1 MASPDVQMNF
11 PLLKLVS
18 DARLTYGLRHQD
30 YARYRSHCVA
40 KVHYLRKSV
49 GLAQT
54 AGKSRK
60 YQKKDVVADKVASDK
75 HLQIVLFD
83 AERCWA
89 YSQQLKESLA
99 DPATPPT
106 TRHLLVKRLGKAVS
120 LSKDLVAL
128 AQSPELSSRLSA
140 SHVAQIHA
148 YHLVMDGSL
157 AFERGKH
164 DAGLKSLSIAF
175 EVLGKL
181 ASTAASAT
189 DEALANEMMDE
200 VEPMLRFCAYK
211 LGKDTAAGVAPIA
224 EEVAE
229 QEMATAV
236 PGWEELSQRLEEK
249 GKQGEKES
257 VEITWRGETIP
268 VRNAELVAA
277 AVKVRDALATLKQD
291 QTTARKAEVAQG
303 KQKEGKKEILGT
315 KRMGTYDKALLV
327 LGEAETM
334 ASQLVEDN
342 KIARSKGN
350 TARFEAS
357 SRPLTL
363 FHTYVQYHLLS
374 IRIKRDLLVVSSASS
389 KLAAREAKI
398 RHVEQTYIART
409 ETRNPAVAD
418 GKTRRLL
425 AKTYPGLVKVFDTIL
440 LSLEAM
446 RDMEV
451 VEQDDELASTVESRI
466 AFVRAQRCMYLSRGY
481 GLASS
486 FPSSLSLNARA
497 KLYARQSR
505 STVQSLSSAFG
516 TPDHDDEERDHD
528 FIVDQLPLD
537 DESFDALD
545 RELEADYDRI
555 SKEWFEATGGKV
567 GENADEEDD
576 VAAGVRDLSLAGSA
590 KDKQKRKAKVPFY
603 DVAFNYVTAF
613 DLDAMAVKAGLV
625 AAPAEAAAT
634 TAPAQV
640 KDEAKAAVGAKEE
653 EEPQPAKRGWG
664 FGLFGRR

>member
-1 MASPDVQMNF
+1 M
-11 PLLKLVS
+11 
-18 DARLTYGLRHQD
+18 
-30 YARYRSHCVA
+30 
-40 KVHYLRKSV
+40 
-49 GLAQT
+49 
-54 AGKSRK
+54 
-60 YQKKDVVADKVASDK
+60 ADKVASDK
-75 HLQIVLFD
+75 CVDISLFYPLLLLTRSSARTRRHLQIVLFD

-89 YSQQLKESLA
+89 YSQQLKESLD

-106 TRHLLVKRLGKAVS
+106 TRRLLVKRLGKAVS

-140 SHVAQIHA
+140 SNVAQIHA
-148 YHLVMDGSL
+148 YHLIMDGSL

-189 DEALANEMMDE
+189 DEALANEVLDE

-224 EEVAE
+224 KEVAE

-236 PGWEELSQRLEEK
+236 PGWDELSQRLEEE

-291 QTTARKAEVAQG
+291 QATARKAEVAQG

-327 LGEAETM
+327 LGEAEAI

-342 KIARSKGN
+342 KVRVEDSARPCYTSDSRYPQIARSKGN

-418 GKTRRLL
+418 GKIRRLR
-425 AKTYPGLVKVFDTIL
+425 AKAYPGLVKVFDTIL

-451 VEQDDELASTVESRI
+451 VEQDDELASTVEARI
-466 AFVRAQRCMYLSRGY
+466 AFVRAQRCVLARPSSLVRWLMDSRLGSCIYLSRGY
-481 GLASS
+481 ALASS

-516 TPDHDDEERDHD
+516 TPDDEEERDHD
-528 FIVDQLPLD
+528 FVVDQLPLD
-537 DESFDALD
+537 DASFDALD
-545 RELEADYDRI
+545 RQLEVDRI
-555 SKEWFEATGGKV
+555 AKEWFEATGGKV
-567 GENADEEDD
+567 GETEDEEDD
-576 VAAGVRDLSLAGSA
+576 VAAGVRDLSLAGGA
-590 KDKQKRKAKVPFY
+590 KDQQKKKAKVPFY

-625 AAPAEAAAT
+625 AAPAETAAT
-634 TAPAQV
+634 PASAQV
-640 KDEAKAAVGAKEE
+640 KEEAKAAPGTKEE
-653 EEPQPAKRGWG
+653 EDPQPAKRGWG